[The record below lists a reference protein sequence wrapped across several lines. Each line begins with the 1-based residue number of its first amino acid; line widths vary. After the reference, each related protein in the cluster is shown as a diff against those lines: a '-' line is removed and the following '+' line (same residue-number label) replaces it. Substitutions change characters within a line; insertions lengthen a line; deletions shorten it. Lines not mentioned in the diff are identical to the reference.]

1 MGVPF
6 SCTPVHTRAR
16 VGIYARRAAARR
28 GFRGGVA
35 EGKGRAEKGEGA
47 LRSVRVSGEVSEG
60 CRRAS
65 GHLPAG
71 SRPQRAQAA
80 GTGHWAPGSR
90 RCVRPVPA
98 PRRRGSGRNFA
109 EEGGAAGHKLENG
122 SALVSKFPCR
132 EHLAMIIISMISVK
146 YNIIRDY

>member
-1 MGVPF
+1 MPEGER
-6 SCTPVHTRAR
+6 TPTCW
-16 VGIYARRAAARR
+16 
-28 GFRGGVA
+28 
-35 EGKGRAEKGEGA
+35 EQ
-47 LRSVRVSGEVSEG
+47 
-60 CRRAS
+60 
-65 GHLPAG
+65 P
-71 SRPQRAQAA
+71 AA
-80 GTGHWAPGSR
+80 GTGHWVPSTGHRAPGSR
-90 RCVRPVPA
+90 RCLRPVPA